1 MNELLFSELS
11 DGDKSL
17 IEAFV
22 LIEEVVFGL
31 SDFKDDNLNKVI
43 EQCSELISD
52 TEEYLEQAEQLINE
66 LFVGQLF
73 IDNQRDF
80 WPVSAHKLNSGIDF
94 KLMSP
99 ALKSIVL
106 CHVFRL
112 CGFDA
117 DVVFVPKKNMIR
129 VVCDEL
135 YAIVFDPIT
144 GESLNWHELD
154 LCMDELDG
162 DPQTHQIEEVS
173 RLSLIVKHVSS
184 LKNALI
190 REGHFAQ
197 ALKCVDILIALR
209 PEDPFER
216 RDRGFLLHQLDCF
229 KVAYDD
235 YQYFVENCPKDPAA
249 QLLKMQLDKITIA
262 DTVLH

>member
-1 MNELLFSELS
+1 MNELLFSELN
-11 DGDKSL
+11 DDDKSL

-31 SDFKDDNLNKVI
+31 SDFESTNLNNIV
-43 EQCSELISD
+43 EQCSELISE
-52 TEEYLEQAEQLINE
+52 TEEPLEKAEQLINE
-66 LFVGQLF
+66 LFIGQLF
-73 IDNQRDF
+73 IDNKRDY
-80 WPVSAHKLNSGIDF
+80 WPVTAHKLKCGIDF

-99 ALKSIVL
+99 ALKSVVL

-112 CGFDA
+112 CGFEA

-129 VVCDEL
+129 VVCDAL

-144 GESLNWHELD
+144 GESLDWHELD

-162 DPQTHQIEEVS
+162 DPQSHQIDEIS

-184 LKNALI
+184 LKSALI
-190 REGHFAQ
+190 KEGQFAQ
-197 ALKCVDILIALR
+197 ALKCVDIIIALR

-235 YQYFVENCPKDPAA
+235 YQYFVEKCPKDPAA